1 MIKKEEIFE
10 HVDEEESPSGAVA
23 IIGMAGRFP
32 GAQRV
37 EQYWQ
42 NIRGGLES
50 ITFFSDRELEA
61 AGIDPA
67 LLKDLSYVRAGGVL
81 ENVDLF
87 DATFFG
93 FSDNEAKVTDPQQ
106 RLFLECAWEAL
117 EDAAYNPDTYCGRIG
132 LFAGATISTYLL
144 NKLNS
149 HPEMMKAAGRARSI
163 MRNDPNFLTTLISYK
178 LNLTGP
184 SITVQ
189 TACSTSLVAIHLA
202 CQSLLSGDCDITL
215 AGAVSISVPQVCCHE
230 YRDGGI
236 HSPDG
241 RCRSFD
247 AAAQG
252 TVGGSGLGLV
262 VLKRLEDAIEDGDS
276 IYAVIK
282 GSAINNDGS
291 LKIGYTAP
299 SVQGQAAVISE
310 ALAMAG
316 VSAASIGYVEAHGT
330 ATALGDPIEVEA
342 LTQAYRA
349 TTEQR
354 QYCALGSVKSNIG
367 HLDTAAGVAGLIKV
381 ALMLRHRELVPSLHY
396 KEANPRIDFASSPF
410 FVNTSLREWQENGSA
425 RRAGVSS
432 FGIGGT
438 NAHVILEEAPAV
450 EQPKGPDSSL
460 HLLVLSAKTPGAL
473 DRMTENFTAFLREH
487 NDINLSDV
495 AYTLQVGRKAFS
507 HRRIIFC
514 RGTEEAL
521 TALQGRDPQ
530 RVLTSLQANDGE
542 PSIALLF
549 LADDSL
555 YAALGR
561 SLYEDEPLFRE
572 RFDEC
577 AELLRQSTGRGP
589 LDGSQPALFA
599 IQYALGQLLLELG
612 VRPAT
617 LMGRGVGEYVA
628 ACLAGVFRLEDA
640 LVAVAAREQVCRD
653 FPPGELPELA
663 LKLLVTQHSAIKLN
677 APRVALVSSMT
688 GTWVTSEQA
697 TDPYHWAHQLLL
709 AEQMHQGLEEL
720 LKDPKRFLLEVGTG
734 RAPENF
740 PETVQAVSGRETII
754 RTLGHLWLAGAEI
767 DWQKLYANEHRHRVH
782 LPAYSFERQRYWL

>member
-1 MIKKEEIFE
+1 MIKKEKIFE
-10 HVDEEESPSGAVA
+10 PVGEEESSSGAVA

-32 GAQRV
+32 GARSL

-50 ITFFSDRELEA
+50 ITFFSARDLEA
-61 AGIDPA
+61 EGIDVA
-67 LLKDLSYVRAGGVL
+67 LLNDPGYVRAGGVL

-93 FSDNEAKVTDPQQ
+93 FSDKEAEVTDPQQ

-117 EDAAYNPDTYCGRIG
+117 EDAAYNPDTYSGRIG

-144 NKLNS
+144 NNLNL
-149 HPEMMKAAGRARSI
+149 HPDTMKAAGRARSI
-163 MRNDPNFLTTLISYK
+163 MGNDSNFLTTLVSYK

-202 CQSLLSGDCDITL
+202 CQSLLNGECDITL
-215 AGAVSISVPQVCCHE
+215 AGAVSLSIPQVSCHE

-236 HSPDG
+236 HSLDG
-241 RCRSFD
+241 RCRPFD

-262 VLKRLEDAIEDGDS
+262 VLKRLEDALEDRDS
-276 IYAVIK
+276 IHAVIR

-330 ATALGDPIEVEA
+330 ATALGDPIEVAA
-342 LTQAYRA
+342 LTEAYRG

-354 QYCALGSVKSNIG
+354 QYCGLGSVKSNIG
-367 HLDTAAGVAGLIKV
+367 HLDTAAGVAGLIKA
-381 ALMLRHRELVPSLHY
+381 ALMLRHQELVPSLHY
-396 KEANPRIDFASSPF
+396 REANPQIDFESSPF
-410 FVNTSLREWQENGSA
+410 FVNTRLQPWLRNGTA

-438 NAHVILEEAPAV
+438 NAHIILEEAPAV
-450 EQPKGPDSSL
+450 KQPKSPNLSPR
-460 HLLVLSAKTPGAL
+460 LLVLSAKTPAAL
-473 DRMTENFTAFLREH
+473 DRVTENFTRFLREH
-487 NDINLSDV
+487 NDINLPDV

-507 HRRIIFC
+507 YRRIIYC
-514 RGTEEAL
+514 RGTEGALLALEA
-521 TALQGRDPQ
+521 RDPQ
-530 RVLTSLQANDGE
+530 RVLTNSQGSE
-542 PSIALLF
+542 PSISLSF
-549 LADDSL
+549 KGDDSL

-561 SLYEDEPLFRE
+561 SLSEDEPLIRE

-577 AELLRQSTGRGP
+577 VELLRQSTGADLHGV
-589 LDGSQPALFA
+589 LDGSSA
-599 IQYALGQLLLELG
+599 GQG
-612 VRPAT
+612 
-617 LMGRGVGEYVA
+617 
-628 ACLAGVFRLEDA
+628 
-640 LVAVAAREQVCRD
+640 
-653 FPPGELPELA
+653 
-663 LKLLVTQHSAIKLN
+663 
-677 APRVALVSSMT
+677 
-688 GTWVTSEQA
+688 
-697 TDPYHWAHQLLL
+697 
-709 AEQMHQGLEEL
+709 
-720 LKDPKRFLLEVGTG
+720 
-734 RAPENF
+734 
-740 PETVQAVSGRETII
+740 VSGTDIII
-754 RTLGHLWLAGAEI
+754 RALGHLWLGGAEI
-767 DWQKLYANEHRHRVH
+767 DWQKLYANERRGRVH
-782 LPAYSFERQRYWL
+782 LPAYSFERERYWAS